1 MAVSMIT
8 SYADSSGG
16 GSSRLLDFGV
26 PSSGDSGAS
35 APPMNASAS
44 AMQAPTDSFQSSGS
58 AAYSPPPQAMPS
70 SSGSFDFV
78 A

>member
-16 GSSRLLDFGV
+16 GSSRLLDFSV
-26 PSSGDSGAS
+26 PSSGDSGAA
-35 APPMNASAS
+35 APQMGAS
-44 AMQAPTDSFQSSGS
+44 AMQARSDSFQSSAP

-70 SSGSFDFV
+70 PNGSFDFV